1 MANFH
6 VVPRPNRQWAVKQEK
21 TLYDSGTFK
30 YQSDAAQLAKTLTLL
45 NGGGEVVI
53 HRPNGEIRDKNTI
66 GKNDPF
72 PPRG

>member
-6 VVPRPNRQWAVKQEK
+6 VVPRPNGWGIRREK
-21 TLYDSGTFK
+21 SSYDSGVVK
-30 YQSDAAQLAKTLTLL
+30 YQSDAAKIARDLTLM